1 MSSRSAATR
10 PAGRRE
16 SRANREGRRSIDLR
30 SGDVSG
36 HSRQRRHR
44 HHSEVL
50 APPAVNGAV
59 TALAAALGSL
69 FVYTVVV
76 MFGWVFAADHS
87 SLESMFDMA
96 SIAWLA
102 AHLAPIEAGGEV
114 IWLPPLLLAAGQM
127 ALAYAAGRSAMRRGG
142 APDGPARRRILISGV
157 LVYALVAMVLSVLS
171 ASAEVAVSLLWG
183 PLSAA
188 AVFGLGFGIAVAR
201 GGEAWESLARRL
213 PVWVGADLRAALWG
227 LVALGVLA
235 LLALGVAVFA
245 DGDRAAEMFDYIR
258 PGVSGSVMIALL
270 SFIYLPTAA
279 IWTASF
285 LLGPGMAA
293 GVGTIVSPFAARV
306 GPLPD
311 VPQLAA
317 IPTAHAWWHT
327 LALGAPLL
335 AGIVAAWVAPRR
347 GTWRRLLV
355 DRIRISLLAGAAGVA
370 AAWLSGGSL
379 GGRLSDLG
387 PAPLLVG
394 GAVVGWFLV
403 AALAVT
409 MVERVIGRRPATAET
424 R

>member
-1 MSSRSAATR
+1 M
-10 PAGRRE
+10 
-16 SRANREGRRSIDLR
+16 
-30 SGDVSG
+30 
-36 HSRQRRHR
+36 
-44 HHSEVL
+44 
-50 APPAVNGAV
+50 
-59 TALAAALGSL
+59 
-69 FVYTVVV
+69 
-76 MFGWVFAADHS
+76 
-87 SLESMFDMA
+87 
-96 SIAWLA
+96 
-102 AHLAPIEAGGEV
+102 
-114 IWLPPLLLAAGQM
+114 
-127 ALAYAAGRSAMRRGG
+127 
-142 APDGPARRRILISGV
+142 
-157 LVYALVAMVLSVLS
+157 
-171 ASAEVAVSLLWG
+171 
-183 PLSAA
+183 
-188 AVFGLGFGIAVAR
+188 
-201 GGEAWESLARRL
+201 
-213 PVWVGADLRAALWG
+213 
-227 LVALGVLA
+227 
-235 LLALGVAVFA
+235 ALGVAVFA

-293 GVGTIVSPFAARV
+293 GVGTIVSPFAVRV

-317 IPTAHAWWHT
+317 ITTAHAWWHT

-409 MVERVIGRRPATAET
+409 MVEPVIGRRPATAAT